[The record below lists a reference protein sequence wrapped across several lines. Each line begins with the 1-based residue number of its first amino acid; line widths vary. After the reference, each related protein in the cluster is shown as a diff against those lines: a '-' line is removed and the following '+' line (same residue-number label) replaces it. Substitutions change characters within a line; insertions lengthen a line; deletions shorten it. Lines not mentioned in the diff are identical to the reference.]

1 MGNAAYTDEFQAGY
15 NRALIDVNGELLNIL
30 RNGEQYGRN
39 IRELRDSIGEIL
51 RNNITGTLKER
62 LSRD

>member
-1 MGNAAYTDEFQAGY
+1 MGNTAYSDEFQAGY
-15 NRALIDVNGELLNIL
+15 NRALIDVSGELLNIL

-39 IRELRDSIGEIL
+39 IRELRDTIGEIL
-51 RNNITGTLKER
+51 QNNITGTLKER

>member
-1 MGNAAYTDEFQAGY
+1 MGNTAYSDEFQAGY
-15 NRALIDVNGELLNIL
+15 NRALIDINGELLKIL

-39 IRELRDSIGEIL
+39 IRELHDTIGEIL

-62 LSRD
+62 LSRG

>member
-39 IRELRDSIGEIL
+39 IR
-51 RNNITGTLKER
+51 
-62 LSRD
+62 

>member
-1 MGNAAYTDEFQAGY
+1 MTGAYTDEFQAGY
-15 NRALIDVNGELLNIL
+15 NRALIDVNGELLKIL

-39 IRELRDSIGEIL
+39 IRELHDTIGEIL
-51 RNNITGTLKER
+51 RNNITGTLAER